1 MLFRS
6 EVREQALSAEIRK
19 TADAELYRRQKQA
32 EAEQYKAE
40 KEAQAQLFVSEQEA
54 AGLLAKR
61 NAEAKAL
68 RFLQEQEA
76 AGIRA
81 KGEAEATTI
90 QARGLAEAEAVR
102 AKGLA
107 EAEAMEKK
115 AEAYQKY
122 NNAAMAEMLIQVLPE
137 IAGKIAEPLSQ
148 IDKITIIGGDATGVG
163 GVADNVPAVMAKLIE
178 SMKATTGIDLT
189 EVIRADTYDAKVNRN
204 LNITGLAGKD
214 GDEIP
219 VELAPEQ

>member
-6 EVREQALSAEIRK
+6 
-19 TADAELYRRQKQA
+19 
-32 EAEQYKAE
+32 
-40 KEAQAQLFVSEQEA
+40 
-54 AGLLAKR
+54 
-61 NAEAKAL
+61 
-68 RFLQEQEA
+68 
-76 AGIRA
+76 
-81 KGEAEATTI
+81 
-90 QARGLAEAEAVR
+90 
-102 AKGLA
+102 
-107 EAEAMEKK
+107 
-115 AEAYQKY
+115 
-122 NNAAMAEMLIQVLPE
+122 
-137 IAGKIAEPLSQ
+137 
-148 IDKITIIGGDATGVG
+148 G

>member
-1 MLFRS
+1 MTG
-6 EVREQALSAEIRK
+6 VQTCALPI
-19 TADAELYRRQKQA
+19 
-32 EAEQYKAE
+32 
-40 KEAQAQLFVSEQEA
+40 
-54 AGLLAKR
+54 
-61 NAEAKAL
+61 
-68 RFLQEQEA
+68 
-76 AGIRA
+76 
-81 KGEAEATTI
+81 
-90 QARGLAEAEAVR
+90 
-102 AKGLA
+102 
-107 EAEAMEKK
+107 
-115 AEAYQKY
+115 YQKY

-148 IDKITIIGGDATGVG
+148 IDKITIIGGDTTGIG

-214 GDEIP
+214 GGEIP